1 MTNRMRS
8 LLSIF
13 LAAYPV
19 LAQAQKDRHVV
30 VISLDG
36 FPAYALRNPTMPL
49 PALRRMIEQGAVAEG
64 METVNPA
71 VTWPNHTSMVTGV
84 TPAVHSVLYNG
95 LAVRDGE
102 GKSLHVEPWIDKA
115 ELVRAPTVY
124 DLAHAARLTTA
135 EVDWVAIHKAP
146 TITWSFAEQPRIE
159 GAVEREMV
167 ASGLVSEADLRNFVK
182 APITW
187 RDEIWTRAA
196 IHILERHRP
205 NLLLFHLLA
214 TDSAQHRYGAD
225 SLAGN
230 TALILA
236 DRQVQRILDSLKAS
250 GLEQTTTVLVVSDHG
265 FKTYKKV
272 IRPNAILAANGLID
286 DAWVIP
292 EGGTAMVYV
301 TRPGNKDQ
309 TLAKMK
315 GLFSKV
321 QGIAEVIG
329 PDRFA
334 ELGLPSPVRNTHM
347 ADLALAAG
355 PGFSFEGATQG
366 EPVADVPASSTP
378 GAHGYLSSDADMNA
392 IFIAWGAGIKPGAKL
407 GLIRNLDV
415 APTIARLLGLDMPS
429 AAGRVLTG
437 ALR

>member
-1 MTNRMRS
+1 M
-8 LLSIF
+8 
-13 LAAYPV
+13 
-19 LAQAQKDRHVV
+19 DRHVV

-36 FPAYALRNPTMPL
+36 FPAYALRNPAMPL

-64 METVNPA
+64 MRTVNPT

-102 GKSLHVEPWIDKA
+102 GKSLRVEPWIDKT

-135 EVDWVAIHKAP
+135 EVDWVAIHKAR

-167 ASGLVSEADLRNFVK
+167 AAGLVSKADLHNFVK

-205 NLLLFHLLA
+205 NLLLFHLLS

-265 FKTYKKV
+265 FKTYGKI
-272 IRPNAILAANGLID
+272 IRPNVLLASNGLIGE
-286 DAWVIP
+286 AWVIP
-292 EGGTAMVYV
+292 EGGTAMAYV
-301 TRPGNKDQ
+301 TRPGNKESRPWQ
-309 TLAKMK
+309 
-315 GLFSKV
+315 
-321 QGIAEVIG
+321 
-329 PDRFA
+329 R
-334 ELGLPSPVRNTHM
+334 
-347 ADLALAAG
+347 
-355 PGFSFEGATQG
+355 
-366 EPVADVPASSTP
+366 
-378 GAHGYLSSDADMNA
+378 
-392 IFIAWGAGIKPGAKL
+392 
-407 GLIRNLDV
+407 
-415 APTIARLLGLDMPS
+415 
-429 AAGRVLTG
+429 
-437 ALR
+437 